1 MHIRRLAALLLG
13 AWLSTGAFLGVV
25 AIHNMQAIDR
35 LLTAPPRM
43 AGLSIEALG
52 ESTARTF
59 LRFYSSELNRWY
71 FDIWEIVQIV
81 LGVCLIAA
89 LIAGGNGRRSGIVL
103 CSLMLV
109 MVLILHFAIAPEL
122 NRLGRVLDFFPSNR
136 HTPDRGRYSDFQTAY
151 LVVEGI
157 KVLFGLMLLS
167 SLLRLHG
174 GRSKATP
181 EKPRWVK
188 AR

>member
-1 MHIRRLAALLLG
+1 MREVDHLLA
-13 AWLSTGAFLGVV
+13 
-25 AIHNMQAIDR
+25 
-35 LLTAPPRM
+35 APPRM

-71 FDIWEIVQIV
+71 FDIWEIVQMV
-81 LGVCLIAA
+81 LGVCLIATLA
-89 LIAGGNGRRSGIVL
+89 AGGNRRRSTIVL

-122 NRLGRVLDFFPSNR
+122 NRLGRVLDFFPAHR
-136 HTPDRGRYSDFQTAY
+136 YTADRGRYFNFRTAY
-151 LVVEGI
+151 MVVEAL
-157 KVLFGLMLLS
+157 KVLFGMMLLS
-167 SLLRLHG
+167 SLLRMHEK
-174 GRSKATP
+174 RSKTAD
-181 EKPRWVK
+181 EQPRWVK

>member
-13 AWLSTGAFLGVV
+13 AWLFTGAFLSVV
-25 AIHNMQAIDR
+25 AIHNMQATDR

-52 ESTARTF
+52 QSTARTF

-71 FDIWEIVQIV
+71 FDVWEIVQII

-89 LIAGGNGRRSGIVL
+89 LVPGGNLRRSGIVL
-103 CSLMLV
+103 GSLMLL

-122 NRLGRVLDFFPSNR
+122 NRLGRVLDFFPAHR
-136 HTPDRGRYSDFQTAY
+136 FTPDRGRYSGFRTAY
-151 LVVEGI
+151 IVVEGM
-157 KVLFGLMLLS
+157 KVLFGMMLLS
-167 SLLRLHG
+167 SLLRLHE